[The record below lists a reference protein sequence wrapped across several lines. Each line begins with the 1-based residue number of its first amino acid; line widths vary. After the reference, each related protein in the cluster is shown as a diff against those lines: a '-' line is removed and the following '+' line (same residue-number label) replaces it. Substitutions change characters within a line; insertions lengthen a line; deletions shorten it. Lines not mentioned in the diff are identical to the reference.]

1 MFTSTPVSRVG
12 GVSARWRGSS
22 STIHL
27 HPTPKLHNYWVLAGS
42 ESKCLDIVSASL
54 TLSQCES
61 LGIGLHHDWPGACCT
76 PLQIKVMLQDLSVY
90 SWLDCEPDDL
100 YKLTNYSLYEMQE
113 SLPHPMPDYLEYW
126 RQNGP
131 GFHSLS
137 PVLSALGRFSFTAR
151 PMQV

>member
-1 MFTSTPVSRVG
+1 
-12 GVSARWRGSS
+12 
-22 STIHL
+22 
-27 HPTPKLHNYWVLAGS
+27 
-42 ESKCLDIVSASL
+42 
-54 TLSQCES
+54 
-61 LGIGLHHDWPGACCT
+61 
-76 PLQIKVMLQDLSVY
+76 MLQDLSVY

-100 YKLTNYSLYEMQE
+100 YKLTNYSLYEMQD

-131 GFHSLS
+131 GVQYLS